1 MEQISIF
8 DIEKDNTYTSILEQL
23 ESYGIDEYYR
33 KHFKGNHELLRTIEE
48 ELEKLPNYHEYREK
62 MYKML
67 VEHFKDRDDVE
78 LIYFKEYDYIRIY
91 EPTGTGPLYCLE
103 MLNKEIL

>member
-48 ELEKLPNYHEYREK
+48 ELEKLPN
-62 MYKML
+62 
-67 VEHFKDRDDVE
+67 
-78 LIYFKEYDYIRIY
+78 
-91 EPTGTGPLYCLE
+91 
-103 MLNKEIL
+103 

>member
-1 MEQISIF
+1 
-8 DIEKDNTYTSILEQL
+8 
-23 ESYGIDEYYR
+23 
-33 KHFKGNHELLRTIEE
+33 
-48 ELEKLPNYHEYREK
+48 
-62 MYKML
+62 ML
-67 VEHFKDRDDVE
+67 VEHFKDREDVE